1 MLGAPIPAEL
11 HDADPPE
18 WTGDE
23 REAIDVATD
32 AAVRDALA
40 AAFR

>member
-1 MLGAPIPAEL
+1 MLGAPVPEAL
-11 HDADPPE
+11 HDADPPA

-23 REAIDVATD
+23 RDAIDVATD
-32 AAVRDALA
+32 AAVGDALA